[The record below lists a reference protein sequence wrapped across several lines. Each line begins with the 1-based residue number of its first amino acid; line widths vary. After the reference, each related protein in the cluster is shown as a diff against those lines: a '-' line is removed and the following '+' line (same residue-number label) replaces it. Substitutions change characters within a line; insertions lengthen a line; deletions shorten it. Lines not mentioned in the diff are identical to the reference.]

1 MTDIKQYCYDNNY
14 RLSIGEEFDTITT
27 NHSDSVQIL
36 IGKEK
41 RKIFVE
47 VFPIKG
53 DIVSIEFSSLEEA
66 FKAFK
71 VREVYMNTVV
81 YENFKMF

>member
-1 MTDIKQYCYDNNY
+1 MEDIKQYCYDNNY
-14 RLSIGEEFDTITT
+14 RLSIGEVLDTITT

-36 IGKEK
+36 IDKE
-41 RKIFVE
+41 RCKIFVE

-53 DIVSIEFSSLEEA
+53 GIHSIEFSSIEDA

-71 VREVYMNTVV
+71 VWEVYMNTVV

>member
-1 MTDIKQYCYDNNY
+1 MEDIKQYCYENNY

-36 IGKEK
+36 IDKEK
-41 RKIFVE
+41 RKMFVE

-53 DIVSIEFSSLEEA
+53 DIVSIEFSSIEEA
-66 FKAFK
+66 FSAFK
-71 VREVYMNTVV
+71 VWEVYMNTVV